1 MSKVRLISKS
11 REDLLKL
18 LLKDNRISSIVLL
31 NNEIPESIVINDDGS
46 VTFGR
51 TPRHWWNR
59 IFRDYTTLSFT
70 DLCFKMLNAFKR
82 YLPAKSN
89 LPRILTEEII
99 TNAIEKQQYDFVI
112 DRFVMYAFL
121 GVTEGD
127 YKLSLLQLIDENPQQ
142 QHKMNVDRK
151 TKLKGNGVGYLDLG
165 GGQIPIEIRLE
176 EDE

>member
-51 TPRHWWNR
+51 TPKHWWNQ

-70 DLCFKMLNAFKR
+70 DLCFKMLNAFSR
-82 YLPAKSN
+82 YLPKDSN

-99 TNAIEKQQYDFVI
+99 TNAINKQQYDFVI

-127 YKLSLLQLIDENPQQ
+127 YKLSILQQKNDCG
-142 QHKMNVDRK
+142 RK
-151 TKLKGNGVGYLDLG
+151 KRFRGEGIAYLDLG
-165 GGQIPIEIRLE
+165 GGQIPIGVRLE
-176 EDE
+176 ED

>member
-31 NNEIPESIVINDDGS
+31 NNEIPESVVINDDGS

-51 TPRHWWNR
+51 TPKHWWNK

-70 DLCFKMLNAFKR
+70 DLCFKMLNAFSR
-82 YLPAKSN
+82 YLPKDSN

-99 TNAIEKQQYDFVI
+99 TNAINKQQYNFVI

-127 YKLSLLQLIDENPQQ
+127 YKLSILQLIDEVPTETGKNTGGRTI
-142 QHKMNVDRK
+142 HGRG
-151 TKLKGNGVGYLDLG
+151 TAFLDLG
-165 GGQIPIEIRLE
+165 GGSIPIGIRIE
-176 EDE
+176 EDIH

>member
-51 TPRHWWNR
+51 TPKHWWNK

-70 DLCFKMLNAFKR
+70 DLCFKMLNAFSR
-82 YLPAKSN
+82 YLPKDSN

-99 TNAIEKQQYDFVI
+99 TNAINRQQYDFVI

-127 YKLSLLQLIDENPQQ
+127 YKLSILQLIDENPQQ
-142 QHKMNVDRK
+142 QQKMIVVEKNVS
-151 TKLKGNGVGYLDLG
+151 GVKVLHIL
-165 GGQIPIEIRLE
+165 ILE
-176 EDE
+176 EDKFQLEYV